1 MVTTVP
7 ESLPESAR
15 RSWAGL
21 GAATDTAGA
30 VFDPDSVSALPTPVA
45 RWLRHAIAPG
55 TRLRAGVQIS
65 MHGDIRI
72 KKWMPFTAEQIV
84 APTGYIWAAEAG
96 RFPTKIRGFDR
107 YSASTGQMSWRLF
120 GLIPVLDTVGPDV
133 TRSAAGRL
141 ASEIIGLTPGGA
153 LSPTITWRGIDDH
166 RAVATVAIDGA
177 HHEITIDV
185 SDAGTLRTIS
195 LPRWAQPD
203 DGPFQLHTFGVMC
216 DGEFTTDGYT
226 LPRRIRAGW
235 WPDTPRW
242 VDGEFF
248 RATIDHARFF

>member
-1 MVTTVP
+1 
-7 ESLPESAR
+7 
-15 RSWAGL
+15 
-21 GAATDTAGA
+21 
-30 VFDPDSVSALPTPVA
+30 
-45 RWLRHAIAPG
+45 
-55 TRLRAGVQIS
+55 
-65 MHGDIRI
+65 
-72 KKWMPFTAEQIV
+72 
-84 APTGYIWAAEAG
+84 
-96 RFPTKIRGFDR
+96 
-107 YSASTGQMSWRLF
+107 
-120 GLIPVLDTVGPDV
+120 VLDTVGPDV

-235 WPDTPRW
+235 WPDTPRR